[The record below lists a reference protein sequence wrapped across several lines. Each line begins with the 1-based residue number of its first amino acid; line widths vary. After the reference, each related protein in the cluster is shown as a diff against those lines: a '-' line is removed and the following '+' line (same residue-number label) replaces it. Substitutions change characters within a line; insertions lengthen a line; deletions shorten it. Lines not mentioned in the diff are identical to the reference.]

1 MQTLFDASGRQSV
14 VERLDRLTPSSS
26 RQWGKMDVA
35 QMMAHC
41 SAALA
46 VATGDTP
53 RKQALIGRIFGP
65 FVKSSLLGEKP
76 FSRNSPTDP
85 TFVVTDQKDFAREK
99 ERLTGLIGRFAERG
113 PEHAGAQIHS
123 FLGRLRG
130 DEWGVMM
137 YKHLDHHLKQFG
149 A

>member
-1 MQTLFDASGRQSV
+1 MQTLFDASGRKSV

-26 RQWGKMDVA
+26 HQWGKMDVA

-85 TFVVTDQKDFAREK
+85 TFVMADQKDFAREK
-99 ERLTGLIGRFAERG
+99 ERLTGLIGRFVERG

>member
-53 RKQALIGRIFGP
+53 RKQALIGRIFAP
-65 FVKSSLLGEKP
+65 FVKASLLGEKP

-113 PEHAGAQIHS
+113 PELAGAQIHS